1 MIEPDCRQALR
12 CPRSTVFVRPH
23 GCRSRVFLQLNIS
36 KPEQR
41 VLHALAQGGYIK
53 PLKDEKGRIAQ
64 VECFNR
70 NGWLLP
76 RCTLPLFKKLR
87 SKGAIA
93 SHNGSPYQISRRGL
107 ELVRSQLDN
116 R

>member
-12 CPRSTVFVRPH
+12 CPWSSVFVRLSRR
-23 GCRSRVFLQLNIS
+23 RSRVFLQVNIS

-41 VLHALAQGGYIK
+41 VLHALAQGGCIK
-53 PLKDEKGRIAQ
+53 PLKDEKGRIVG

-70 NGWLLP
+70 DGWLLSQ
-76 RCTLPLFKKLR
+76 CTLPIFKKLR

-93 SHNGSPYQISRRGL
+93 SHNGLPYRISRGGL